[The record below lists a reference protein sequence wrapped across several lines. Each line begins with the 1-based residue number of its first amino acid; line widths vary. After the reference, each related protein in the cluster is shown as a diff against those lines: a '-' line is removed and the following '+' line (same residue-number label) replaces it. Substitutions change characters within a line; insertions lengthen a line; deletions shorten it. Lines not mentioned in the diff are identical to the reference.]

1 MIKAR
6 QPLIIKIK
14 NHRIVIRQRLFLG
27 FSKMFKSRFF
37 KNFQKHFPFFYF
49 LFLILGVWWGSR
61 WIGGGQTYDLHLGYE
76 CFQSKE
82 KVRIEKKLN
91 KKKNYLLNLYLYHS
105 CLIIISI
112 WGGWCQCKHWQRRLD
127 YVQSTKIFFFCLKL
141 QLLGSVIYLN

>member
-14 NHRIVIRQRLFLG
+14 NHRIVIRLRLFLG
-27 FSKMFKSRFF
+27 FAKMFKSRFF

-76 CFQSKE
+76 CFQRKE

-112 WGGWCQCKHWQRRLD
+112 WGVGVNVNIDSVDWTTSNRPK
-127 YVQSTKIFFFCLKL
+127 FFFCLKL